1 IDVVLE
7 LIFSIDEVNPN
18 SIKIFPNPA
27 SDILKIASPEIIK
40 QIKVIDNSGK
50 VVYEKDEY
58 NGKSISINTATFK
71 PGVYYIS
78 VMTKKGI
85 TVEKVIIIF

>member
-1 IDVVLE
+1 M
-7 LIFSIDEVNPN
+7 IFSIDEVNPN

-27 SDILKIASPEIIK
+27 TDF
-40 QIKVIDNSGK
+40 IKVIYPDAIEHISMIDNSGK
-50 VVYEKDEY
+50 VVYNRDVNAERLV
-58 NGKSISINTATFK
+58 SINTAIFK